1 MVERDTKRFL
11 TASFRPRIKARPSG
25 RSGDG
30 QCATVFRKKLTRCDI
45 LVAGH
50 TCSRKAGP
58 SPIDRARLMLHTYD
72 NSQNHHFVISH
83 KHAFDIWI
91 IFPMEAFFDI
101 WTIFFFWNIWNIL
114 YHIQKLL
121 LAFLFYASSHSVVL
135 VSGAND
141 RIYCQKVARNKT

>member
-72 NSQNHHFVISH
+72 NNQNHHFIISH
-83 KHAFDIWI
+83 KHTFGIGI
-91 IFPMEAFFDI
+91 IFPMEAFLIFD
-101 WTIFFFWNIWNIL
+101 FFFFFFLECMEYTLSHTEASFGISIL
-114 YHIQKLL
+114 C
-121 LAFLFYASSHSVVL
+121 FES
-135 VSGAND
+135 
-141 RIYCQKVARNKT
+141 

>member
-1 MVERDTKRFL
+1 MDVLERDTKRFL

-58 SPIDRARLMLHTYD
+58 SPIDRARLMLYTYD

-83 KHAFDIWI
+83 KHTFRIWI
-91 IFPMEAFFDI
+91 IFHMEAFLIFER
-101 WTIFFFWNIWNIL
+101 FFFRMYGISSITFRSYFW
-114 YHIQKLL
+114 H
-121 LAFLFYASSHSVVL
+121 FYFMLRV
-135 VSGAND
+135 
-141 RIYCQKVARNKT
+141 IE

>member
-1 MVERDTKRFL
+1 MDVLERDTKRFL

-58 SPIDRARLMLHTYD
+58 SPIDRARLMLYTYD

-83 KHAFDIWI
+83 KHTFGIWI
-91 IFPMEAFFDI
+91 IFHMEAFLIFER
-101 WTIFFFWNIWNIL
+101 FFFFRMYGISSITFRSYFW
-114 YHIQKLL
+114 H
-121 LAFLFYASSHSVVL
+121 FYFMLRV
-135 VSGAND
+135 
-141 RIYCQKVARNKT
+141 IK

>member
-1 MVERDTKRFL
+1 MDVLERDTKRFL

-58 SPIDRARLMLHTYD
+58 SPIDRARLMLYTYD

-83 KHAFDIWI
+83 KHTFRIWI
-91 IFPMEAFFDI
+91 IFHMEAFLIFERFFFLECMEYPLLHSEATFDI
-101 WTIFFFWNIWNIL
+101 SIL
-114 YHIQKLL
+114 C
-121 LAFLFYASSHSVVL
+121 FES
-135 VSGAND
+135 
-141 RIYCQKVARNKT
+141 